1 MLKDVY
7 RLIDTKGRV
16 YLPKKLMETLGL
28 EPGGIVKLAAEK
40 DGLRLRKVHLIE
52 MGDLSPEAVEA
63 YVKAATARMPRE
75 KQIELAARLLEQ
87 ASKEVVL

>member
-16 YLPKKLMETLGL
+16 YLPKKQMETLGL

-40 DGLRLRKVHLIE
+40 DGLRMRKVHLIE

-63 YVKAATARMPRE
+63 YVRAATARMPRE

>member
-7 RLIDTKGRV
+7 RLIDAKGRV
-16 YLPKKLMETLGL
+16 YLPKKLMEALGL

-40 DGLRLRKVHLIE
+40 DGLRLQKVHLIE
-52 MGDLSPEAVEA
+52 MGAHSPDAVEA

>member
-16 YLPKKLMETLGL
+16 YLPKKQMETLGL
-28 EPGGIVKLAAEK
+28 EPGGIVKLTAEK

-63 YVKAATARMPRE
+63 YVRAATARMPRE

-87 ASKEVVL
+87 ARKEVVS